1 MAFLLIMVYNIK
13 LVMNEGKIACEK
25 VSKKKHK
32 AAKEET
38 TLYTQNTIKKIF
50 H

>member
-1 MAFLLIMVYNIK
+1 MAFLLIIVYNIK
-13 LVMNEGKIACEK
+13 AN
-25 VSKKKHK
+25 KKGGYSC